1 MNIKNKTPFRRQITL
16 NTFFIHNNLAFFI
29 EKTTEDIRFARAV
42 QQNNY
47 HCDHDQSERV
57 SSKGVGSRLEKLLN
71 TNFIIN
77 AFQDFRLHLQKNYI
91 LEQTFAERL
100 FLVEHISATVF
111 DKIV

>member
-1 MNIKNKTPFRRQITL
+1 MNIKNETQFRSQITL
-16 NTFFIHNNLAFFI
+16 NTFFIYNSLAFFI
-29 EKTTEDIRFARAV
+29 EKTTEDMRSARAV

-47 HCDHDQSERV
+47 HCDHDQSELV

-77 AFQDFRLHLQKNYI
+77 ALQYFRSHLQKNYI

-100 FLVEHISATVF
+100 FLVEHAST
-111 DKIV
+111 

>member
-1 MNIKNKTPFRRQITL
+1 MRSV
-16 NTFFIHNNLAFFI
+16 
-29 EKTTEDIRFARAV
+29 RAV
-42 QQNNY
+42 QQNSS
-47 HCDHDQSERV
+47 HCDHDHSERV

-77 AFQDFRLHLQKNYI
+77 ALQYFRSHLQKNYI

-100 FLVEHISATVF
+100 FFVKHISATVF

>member
-16 NTFFIHNNLAFFI
+16 NTFFIHNNLAFFT

-77 AFQDFRLHLQKNYI
+77 AFQDFRSHLQKNYI
-91 LEQTFAERL
+91 
-100 FLVEHISATVF
+100 VF
-111 DKIV
+111 PRANFRRTSVFG

>member
-1 MNIKNKTPFRRQITL
+1 MNIKNKTPFRRQIIL

-47 HCDHDQSERV
+47 YCDHDQSERV
-57 SSKGVGSRLEKLLN
+57 SSKAVGSRLEKLLN

-77 AFQDFRLHLQKNYI
+77 TFQDFRSHRK
-91 LEQTFAERL
+91 T
-100 FLVEHISATVF
+100 IS
-111 DKIV
+111 

>member
-1 MNIKNKTPFRRQITL
+1 MNIKNKIPFRDQITL
-16 NTFFIHNNLAFFI
+16 NTFFIHNSLAFFI
-29 EKTTEDIRFARAV
+29 EKTAEDMRSARAV

-77 AFQDFRLHLQKNYI
+77 VFQDFQSHFQKNYI
-91 LEQTFAERL
+91 LEHTLAERL
-100 FLVEHISATVF
+100 FLVEHIST
-111 DKIV
+111 KLS

>member
-57 SSKGVGSRLEKLLN
+57 SSKGLGSIFEKLLN

-77 AFQDFRLHLQKNYI
+77 AFQDF
-91 LEQTFAERL
+91 
-100 FLVEHISATVF
+100 
-111 DKIV
+111 

>member
-1 MNIKNKTPFRRQITL
+1 MNIKNKTPFRCQITL
-16 NTFFIHNNLAFFI
+16 NTFFIHNSLAFFI
-29 EKTTEDIRFARAV
+29 GKTVEDMRSARAV

-57 SSKGVGSRLEKLLN
+57 SSKGVGSRLQKLLN

-77 AFQDFRLHLQKNYI
+77 AFEDFRSHLQKNYI
-91 LEQTFAERL
+91 LGQTFAERL
-100 FLVEHISATVF
+100 FLVECISATIF